1 MVSQE
6 EVVHELLRVNQHLS
20 PRLHEMWEELENAD
34 EAAVTANV
42 EKLDEVEW
50 VPAATPTAADNNE
63 GSDSEKETE

>member
-1 MVSQE
+1 
-6 EVVHELLRVNQHLS
+6 
-20 PRLHEMWEELENAD
+20 MWEELENAD